1 MLESS
6 LSELESPPDESPYD
20 QDTEEISN
28 EIIPDSSIS
37 SSDEEIELEVDK
49 PLDIDSHV
57 ESSQLNKELDLETE
71 RNGN

>member
-28 EIIPDSSIS
+28 EIIPDSIIS

-57 ESSQLNKELDLETE
+57 ESSHLNKELDLETE